1 MELLGCRRQIK
12 ELSLSKRKMSMQV
25 QELEGQVRK
34 LANLQDTEEML
45 RKEEENA
52 ALRHAYDDMQAQVR
66 RRGGKEHAVCVL
78 GADQETFS
86 GRALLGSA
94 ESTVDQ

>member
-66 RRGGKEHAVCVL
+66 RRGGSL
-78 GADQETFS
+78 
-86 GRALLGSA
+86 
-94 ESTVDQ
+94 